1 MNPNFIKQI
10 SPLGRKSTSAIESTS
25 PDREG
30 SIRAATGP
38 IPSPRQYGILLMAL
52 SAVGV
57 AVAAVIGIRDGAT
70 AALGIIVGTCALVLL
85 VWLLAI
91 RRPG

>member
-1 MNPNFIKQI
+1 MNPNFIKQT
-10 SPLGRKSTSAIESTS
+10 SPPGRKATSAVEPTS
-25 PDREG
+25 LDREE
-30 SIRAATGP
+30 SIRTAAGP
-38 IPSPRQYGILLMAL
+38 IPSPRQYGGLLMAL
-52 SAVGV
+52 SATGV

-70 AALGIIVGTCALVLL
+70 AALGIIVGTCVLVLL